1 MSRNALIAIIIAI
14 IIVIGAAIAFTR
26 GGGETTTPA
35 TGTTTQSPTPSKMR
49 LVIAIPEEPEG
60 LDIQQITWS
69 NEVHD
74 LIYEPLVILDP
85 NMNIVPAQAVSFKVV
100 DNGRAIIF
108 NLPKGAKFAN
118 GDPLNATAI
127 KESIER
133 YRRISPYAEDF
144 AVVDHIEILNETAV
158 KIVCKEPPAYLWA
171 VLVTAY
177 GAPVDVFL
185 AKKIG
190 DDAFNREAVGAGPYR
205 IEEWVQGSYILL
217 VRNENYSTNMP
228 FVENKGPPYI
238 DEVMIKFIPE
248 DLTRIM
254 ELLSGKVHVVRDVPI
269 DMLDEVKKNPD
280 IKLYETLTPG
290 INYIAV
296 NMKDPILSDINV
308 RKAIMIAIDRNQ
320 LVETLKNTAV
330 PWYSLLSPT
339 VIGYDKEAE
348 EWAEQVY
355 AHDADKAKQLLEQA
369 GWIDTDG
376 DGVREKNGQ
385 ELEITLMVP
394 NDIPVL
400 KKIAP
405 VLQAQLQSIGFKV
418 KLKEMENAFIRKSI
432 RDWDFQLALQRYV
445 WADADILI
453 YLLHS
458 KVANRTYTN
467 PQVDQ
472 LLDKARTIMDPVER
486 AKTYTQIQ
494 KLALED
500 LPMIPLFVTKSYTAV
515 RKEVQGVIVLPPYS
529 QVIINDAKIVKG

>member
-330 PWYSLLSPT
+330 PWYGLLSPT

-369 GWIDTDG
+369 GWMDTNG

-529 QVIINDAKIVKG
+529 QVIINDAKMVKG